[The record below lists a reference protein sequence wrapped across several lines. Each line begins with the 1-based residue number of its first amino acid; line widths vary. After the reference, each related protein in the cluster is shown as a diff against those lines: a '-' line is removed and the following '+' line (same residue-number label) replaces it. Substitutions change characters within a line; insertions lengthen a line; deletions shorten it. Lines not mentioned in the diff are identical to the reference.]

1 MTEPWSAG
9 ARRPGLS
16 LKTDAWLK
24 ELVTDCDK
32 SHRLSSWDRVFIAD
46 VALRHVQFGVGM
58 EITDKQMQE
67 LRRIEEKI
75 HACG

>member
-1 MTEPWSAG
+1 MTEPWSA
-9 ARRPGLS
+9 AQM
-16 LKTDAWLK
+16 DAWLK

-32 SHRLSSWDRVFIAD
+32 SPRLSSWDRVFIAEIG
-46 VALRHVQFGVGM
+46 LRHVQFGVAM
-58 EITDKQMQE
+58 EITDKQMTQ